1 MNAAIESLTVNYL
14 QPDYITVFRR
24 RAWLLERMRVSD
36 TAERLKV
43 FYRNN
48 PIQFISDWGMMYEP
62 RNVEIGLPS
71 KIPFVPFPRQVEWM
85 QWVLDRWRKRQRGIT
100 LKSRGS
106 GMSWSAVS
114 LACTLCL
121 FQRGINIGFGSR
133 KAEYVDGIGDPKSL
147 LWKARY
153 FMKHLPAEFVDGWN
167 EGEHSR
173 LMRMMFP
180 ATECSIA
187 GESGDEIG
195 RGDRTALYFVDES
208 GFLEHGEVAEGSLS
222 DTSNCRIDIS
232 TSPGPG
238 TVFADKWESLPE
250 EQKFFFD
257 YRDDPRRDQTWR
269 ERMAREISPE
279 VFAREFEGALTV
291 GGQFFA
297 EDKWFVDGLPVPMP
311 ARCVLVFATA
321 DTALKSGKQHDG
333 LGVLYC
339 AVIEN
344 YVPTQHQSLVLL
356 DYELLQIDSDLL
368 LNFMTTAHAPAEDGS
383 RAITPVYQRLEELA
397 RECGALLGS
406 KGVIIEDK
414 NSGTTLLQH
423 LQRQGLP
430 ATAVDSAFV
439 AMGKDERAVAISKYH
454 HQGLCKIA
462 KPCYEKLIQFK
473 GASRNHLVSQ
483 VVAFR
488 LADPMAHKRADD
500 LVDAYTSALSAT
512 FGNSDG
518 Y

>member
-1 MNAAIESLTVNYL
+1 
-14 QPDYITVFRR
+14 
-24 RAWLLERMRVSD
+24 
-36 TAERLKV
+36 
-43 FYRNN
+43 
-48 PIQFISDWGMMYEP
+48 
-62 RNVEIGLPS
+62 
-71 KIPFVPFPRQVEWM
+71 
-85 QWVLDRWRKRQRGIT
+85 
-100 LKSRGS
+100 
-106 GMSWSAVS
+106 
-114 LACTLCL
+114 
-121 FQRGINIGFGSR
+121 
-133 KAEYVDGIGDPKSL
+133 
-147 LWKARY
+147 
-153 FMKHLPAEFVDGWN
+153 
-167 EGEHSR
+167 
-173 LMRMMFP
+173 MRMMFP
-180 ATECSIA
+180 ETECTIA
-187 GESGDEIG
+187 GESGDGIG
-195 RGDRTALYFVDES
+195 RGDRTALYFVDEA
-208 GFLEHGEVAEGSLS
+208 GFLEHPEEAEGSLS
-222 DTSNCRIDIS
+222 DTTNCRIDIS

-238 TVFADKWESLPE
+238 TVFADKWDSLPD

-257 YRDDPRRDQTWR
+257 YRDDPRRDQAWR

-297 EDKWFVDGLPVPMP
+297 LDKWLVDGMPVPMP
-311 ARCVLVFATA
+311 TRCVMVFATI

-344 YVPTQHQSLVLL
+344 YIPTQHQSIVLL

-368 LNFMTTAHAPAEDGS
+368 LKFMAEAPAVTPEGDRS
-383 RAITPVYQRLEELA
+383 VTPVYTRLEELA

-406 KGVIIEDK
+406 KGTIIEDK

-423 LQRQGLP
+423 LQRQDLP

-454 HQGLCKIA
+454 HQGLCKISL
-462 KPCYEKLIQFK
+462 PCHDKLVQFK
-473 GASRNHLVSQ
+473 GASRNHLVDQ

-500 LVDAYTSALSAT
+500 LVDAYTSALSAM
-512 FGNSDG
+512 FGNQEG